1 MWRVLL
7 LLGMLAGLAG
17 AQETASPPDGSAVAP
32 AKRELVLQIIAIIEP
47 AKLNGEIETALIADL
62 ERRYPQILEQV
73 VPGLT
78 RPEDEP
84 GREAHD
90 RAVTESFQRVAK
102 RFRELYVERIQI
114 ARILEEI
121 YVPLAMEITRTRNS
135 RTSSPSTRTPTR
147 ARQDIAHH
155 DPVGPGSHGWIQCP
169 ADAPAVGNSSGGHGR
184 GKGRVAK
191 ARSAPGPGT
200 GGRAGESAAARCGQP
215 FMNREV
221 RIMEPQPATVPEAPE
236 QAVQLSE
243 HDRERIDAI
252 KRQTDLSQ
260 NQAVLQFGVDV
271 QGKISH
277 FADQVLGEVRA
288 KDAGAVGDM
297 LTDLLLHVKSVKVH
311 RLAEGPG
318 FLASLPL
325 VGGLFDRIKRFMAEY
340 QSLSTQ
346 IDRITGHLDKA
357 RNQLLQDVALL
368 DKLFEQNVLHFKDL
382 EIYIQAGEEKL
393 ADFHRTILSEAR
405 RRPRAAAIPST
416 SSAPTIWAGWPTAS
430 KNGSTT

>member
-1 MWRVLL
+1 
-7 LLGMLAGLAG
+7 
-17 AQETASPPDGSAVAP
+17 
-32 AKRELVLQIIAIIEP
+32 
-47 AKLNGEIETALIADL
+47 
-62 ERRYPQILEQV
+62 
-73 VPGLT
+73 
-78 RPEDEP
+78 
-84 GREAHD
+84 
-90 RAVTESFQRVAK
+90 
-102 RFRELYVERIQI
+102 
-114 ARILEEI
+114 
-121 YVPLAMEITRTRNS
+121 
-135 RTSSPSTRTPTR
+135 
-147 ARQDIAHH
+147 
-155 DPVGPGSHGWIQCP
+155 
-169 ADAPAVGNSSGGHGR
+169 
-184 GKGRVAK
+184 
-191 ARSAPGPGT
+191 
-200 GGRAGESAAARCGQP
+200 
-215 FMNREV
+215 
-221 RIMEPQPATVPEAPE
+221 MEPQPATVPEAPE

-405 RRPRAAAIPST
+405 AKAASSGDPIDIQRADDLGRLANRFEKRLHDLKLSKMVSLQTLPQIRLVQAGNQELAEKIQSSILNTIPLWKNQMVIAVGLIRQKKALELQREVSATTDELLRRNAELLKESTVEIAKEAEKGIVDVETVRKVNTDLITTIEEVIRIQREGRSRRQTAEQELGRLEQELKEKLAAA
-416 SSAPTIWAGWPTAS
+416 G
-430 KNGSTT
+430 K